1 MDLRAGEQLLSI
13 GLSLGIENVSQFD
26 IFGNLVDE
34 KGQAWITNLR
44 TIFQFRVRIIYF
56 FILLCYCCINIFL
69 LENRNVFIVSCF
81 CDSF

>member
-44 TIFQFRVRIIYF
+44 TIFQFRVRIIFFFCVIAVLMYF
-56 FILLCYCCINIFL
+56 FRKQVRFHCIMLL
-69 LENRNVFIVSCF
+69 
-81 CDSF
+81 